1 MTMLGGKHILVTGAA
16 SGIGA
21 AAARVFS
28 GHGARVACF
37 DIDEA
42 GAAAVAGPLPGAMA
56 VHCDVA
62 DPASVAAAIDAA
74 IAAFGRLDGA
84 FNNAG
89 IEQSRGRMMPL
100 EAIPLADFDAVMAVN
115 LRGLFICLQA
125 ELQHLSRPGAIVN
138 TGSVMS
144 AVAAPGLAA
153 YAASKHGV
161 MGLTRV
167 AAVDHAARGIRVNAV
182 LPGAVAT
189 PMILERAEAHAPGY
203 VAAAA
208 SFHPMGRVAEP
219 EEIAEAAAWLLSDR
233 ASFVTG
239 AGLAVDGGLT
249 AV

>member
-1 MTMLGGKHILVTGAA
+1 MMLGGKHILVTGAA

-21 AAARVFS
+21 AAARVFTA
-28 GHGARVACF
+28 HGARVACL
-37 DIDEA
+37 DINAD
-42 GAAAVAGPLPGAMA
+42 GAAEVAAVLPGAISA
-56 VHCDVA
+56 RCDVS
-62 DPASVAAAIDAA
+62 DPTSVAAAIDAV

-100 EAIPLADFDAVMAVN
+100 ETIPLVDFDAVMAVN

-125 ELQHLSRPGAIVN
+125 ELPRLSRPGAIVN

-167 AAVDHAARGIRVNAV
+167 AAVDHAALGIRVNAV

-203 VAAAA
+203 AAAA
-208 SFHPMGRVAEP
+208 AGFHPMGRVAAP
-219 EEIAEAAAWLLSDR
+219 EEIAEAAAWLISDR

-239 AGLAVDGGLT
+239 AALAVDGGLT